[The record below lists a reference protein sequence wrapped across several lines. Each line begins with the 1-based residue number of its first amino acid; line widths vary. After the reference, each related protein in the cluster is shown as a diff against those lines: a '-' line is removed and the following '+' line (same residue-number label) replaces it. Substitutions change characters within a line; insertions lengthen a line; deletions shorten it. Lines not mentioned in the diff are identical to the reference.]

1 MRTFLLV
8 LVVASVTVPAAADT
22 VWLAN
27 GRVLQVED
35 ARIENGKVV
44 FRAYGVEVA
53 MSADLVRQIRRDDGR
68 SPGSVPRTINARP
81 ADGNPARRPAT
92 RVHERRSPIA
102 SSAPQPESFYLD
114 PADRAY

>member
-81 ADGNPARRPAT
+81 ADGNPARRPRDARSRAT
-92 RVHERRSPIA
+92 KPDRLVCASARELLSRSG
-102 SSAPQPESFYLD
+102 
-114 PADRAY
+114 